1 MVVHSLPRGK
11 VNIPGSDTIN
21 RYLKGEKILPRFLWE
36 KVKDQ
41 IVPSEEG
48 YLLFDDTVL
57 DKNHSRQIETVR
69 RQWSGNAKKVIRG
82 IGVDTYVYVNPETDQ
97 FWSID
102 YRIYDPEVDGKTK
115 IDHLREVLSGAHYQK
130 ELPFQ
135 AVLMDTWYA
144 SREVMRHIE
153 RLEKVYHCPIKKNR
167 KVDETDGAEPH
178 CRVDSLS
185 WNKADEKSGKTIH
198 LKSFTKCHRLKLFR
212 LAVSTNRTD
221 YIVTNQLDQN
231 SSDDTQEVCAIR
243 WKIEQFHR
251 EAKQVTG
258 IEECQCHKDRTQRN
272 HIGRAMLVWAR
283 LREIAT
289 QAEQHLSGKA
299 RTAFRLPHRA
309 VALSICPFC
318 VTPMVYRLQYVRSSR
333 SASGS
338 HVDFTSIKTPPS
350 RTLLGRSTSSC
361 R

>member
-1 MVVHSLPRGK
+1 MTYCTDRFTRLDYCQFPT
-11 VNIPGSDTIN
+11 GSPLNYSITHFADHAKKWSHDTIN
-21 RYLKGEKILPRFLWE
+21 RYLKGEKIPPRFLWE

-69 RQWSGNAKKVIRG
+69 RQWSGNEKRVIRG
-82 IGVDTYVYVNPETDQ
+82 IGVVTCVYVNPLADQ

-115 IDHLREVLSGAHYQK
+115 IDHLREMLSGAHYQK
-130 ELPFQ
+130 KLPFQ

-153 RLEKVYHCPIKKNR
+153 KL
-167 KVDETDGAEPH
+167 DETGGAEPH
-178 CRVDSLS
+178 RRVEDLPWSE
-185 WNKADEKSGKTIH
+185 ADEKSGKTIH
-198 LKSFTKCHRLKLFR
+198 LRKFPKGHRVKLFR

-231 SSDDTQEVCAIR
+231 STDDTQEVCAVR

-258 IEECQCHKDRTQRN
+258 IEGCQCRKDRIQRN
-272 HIGRAMLVWAR
+272 HIGCAMLVWAR
-283 LREIAT
+283 LKEIAT
-289 QAEQHLSGKA
+289 QTKQSIYQVKFGPLSDYLIEQLRS
-299 RTAFRLPHRA
+299 P
-309 VALSICPFC
+309 S
-318 VTPMVYRLQYVRSSR
+318 VRF
-333 SASGS
+333 A
-338 HVDFTSIKTPPS
+338 
-350 RTLLGRSTSSC
+350 
-361 R
+361 